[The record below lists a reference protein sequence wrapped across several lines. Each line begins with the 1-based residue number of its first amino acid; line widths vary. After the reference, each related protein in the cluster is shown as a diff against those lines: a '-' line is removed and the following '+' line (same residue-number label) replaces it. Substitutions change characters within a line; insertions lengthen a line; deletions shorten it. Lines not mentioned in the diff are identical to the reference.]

1 MSGIDAPPPAGARMR
16 IDRWLWVARFYK
28 TRTLAAR
35 EARAGHIRLNGGH
48 IRKASTTVGIGD
60 VLTFAK
66 ARRVRIVRITG
77 LAERRGPA
85 AAAAALYDD
94 LSPPPPPKG
103 VAEAMPPLARARGS
117 GRPTKA
123 ERRALD
129 RLRGGG

>member
-1 MSGIDAPPPAGARMR
+1 MSGPATPDPAVDRMR
-16 IDRWLWVARFYK
+16 IDRWLWVARFYR

-35 EARAGHIRLNGGH
+35 EARAGHIRLNGVH
-48 IRKASTTVGIGD
+48 VRKAGTAVRVGD

-66 ARRVRIVRITG
+66 AQRVRIVRIVG

-85 AAAAALYDD
+85 TDAAALYDD
-94 LSPPPPPKG
+94 LSPPPP
-103 VAEAMPPLARARGS
+103 ARDEAGLTPPLARPRGS

-129 RLRGGG
+129 RLRGAR

>member
-1 MSGIDAPPPAGARMR
+1 MNGDGAPSPGTGRMR
-16 IDRWLWVARFYK
+16 IDRWLWVARLYK
-28 TRTLAAR
+28 TRTRAAR

-48 IRKASTTVGIGD
+48 VRKASTAVTIGD
-60 VLTFAK
+60 VLTFAR

-85 AAAAALYDD
+85 TEAALLYDD
-94 LSPPPPPKG
+94 LSPPPPPRG
-103 VAEAMPPLARARGS
+103 VAEAMPPLARRRGS

-129 RLRGGG
+129 RLRGGR